1 VVRRAAKV
9 DGNQAEIVECL
20 RAIPDVSVAITAG
33 LGAGFP
39 DLVVGYRGFNFML
52 EIKRDAAQ
60 ELTDDQ
66 KAFHAGWRGQVHKV
80 CSLKEIVTLMTGWNP

>member
-1 VVRRAAKV
+1 
-9 DGNQAEIVECL
+9 
-20 RAIPDVSVAITAG
+20 
-33 LGAGFP
+33 
-39 DLVVGYRGFNFML
+39 LVVGYRGFNFML